1 MPDLVFGNRTD
12 GTGSLKIP
20 GVVAC
25 VHLVRFIFCYEGSL
39 VKGIET
45 RAILDTKHSLVASSR
60 KIFGVS
66 SRGRNRRKL
75 NSTSYFRN
83 SHDFPCNSFALLS
96 VSLARIGRQP
106 MSQELQNKNYEFGN
120 DEIHE
125 LSTYIA
131 EV

>member
-1 MPDLVFGNRTD
+1 MYTWYDLSFDRCVTRD
-12 GTGSLKIP
+12 RSLK
-20 GVVAC
+20 V
-25 VHLVRFIFCYEGSL
+25 S
-39 VKGIET
+39 

-60 KIFGVS
+60 KFFGVS